1 MQKEYRSSS
10 KRIAFGKHKNPLR
23 SKKMIKPF
31 GNLLLVKEDKVEDR
45 TTSSGIVLM
54 ASLSESNLRTGKILD
69 LGNGEH
75 NYKGELIPING
86 LNIGDMVYYNQNSGT
101 DIEDTDGEKYLLL
114 NTKSVLAIK
123 G

>member
-1 MQKEYRSSS
+1 
-10 KRIAFGKHKNPLR
+10 
-23 SKKMIKPF
+23 MIKPY
-31 GNLLLVKEDKVEDR
+31 GNLLLIKEDKIEDK

-54 ASLSESNLRTGKILD
+54 ASLNESSLRTGKIVD
-69 LGNGEH
+69 LGEGEH

-86 LNIGDMVYYNQNSGT
+86 LDLGDIVYYNQNSGI
-101 DIEDTDGEKYLLL
+101 DIEDEGGEKYLLL

>member
-1 MQKEYRSSS
+1 
-10 KRIAFGKHKNPLR
+10 
-23 SKKMIKPF
+23 MIKPY
-31 GNLLLVKEDKVEDR
+31 GNLLLVKENKVEDK

-54 ASLSESNLRTGKILD
+54 ASLNESALRTGKIVD

-86 LNIGDMVYYNQNSGT
+86 LDVGDVVYYNQNSGI
-101 DIEDTDGEKYLLL
+101 DIEDEGGEKYLLL

>member
-1 MQKEYRSSS
+1 
-10 KRIAFGKHKNPLR
+10 
-23 SKKMIKPF
+23 MIKPF

-54 ASLSESNLRTGKILD
+54 ASLSESNLKTGRILD

-75 NYKGELIPING
+75 NYKGELIPIKG

>member
-1 MQKEYRSSS
+1 
-10 KRIAFGKHKNPLR
+10 
-23 SKKMIKPF
+23 MIKPF

-75 NYKGELIPING
+75 NYKGDLIPING
-86 LNIGDMVYYNQNSGT
+86 LNIGDIVYYNQNSGT

-114 NTKSVLAIK
+114 NTKSVLAIRK
-123 G
+123 

>member
-1 MQKEYRSSS
+1 MISWPDTLSSQE
-10 KRIAFGKHKNPLR
+10 RDLHIFADAYLPCRLETYWAPVR
-23 SKKMIKPF
+23 
-31 GNLLLVKEDKVEDR
+31 V
-45 TTSSGIVLM
+45 
-54 ASLSESNLRTGKILD
+54 D

-86 LNIGDMVYYNQNSGT
+86 LDIGDSVYYNQNSGT
-101 DIEDTDGEKYLLL
+101 DIEDEDGEKYLLL

>member
-1 MQKEYRSSS
+1 
-10 KRIAFGKHKNPLR
+10 
-23 SKKMIKPF
+23 MIKPF
-31 GNLLLVKEDKVEDR
+31 GNLLLIKEDKIEDR

-54 ASLSESNLRTGKILD
+54 ASLNDSALRVGKIID

-75 NYKGELIPING
+75 NYKGELIPISG
-86 LNIGDMVYYNQNSGT
+86 LDIGDSVYYHQNSGT

>member
-1 MQKEYRSSS
+1 
-10 KRIAFGKHKNPLR
+10 
-23 SKKMIKPF
+23 MIKPF

-54 ASLSESNLRTGKILD
+54 ASLSESNLRTGKIVD

-86 LNIGDMVYYNQNSGT
+86 LYIGDSVYYNQNSGT
-101 DIEDTDGEKYLLL
+101 DIEDEDGEKYLLL

>member
-1 MQKEYRSSS
+1 
-10 KRIAFGKHKNPLR
+10 
-23 SKKMIKPF
+23 MIKPF
-31 GNLLLVKEDKVEDR
+31 GNLLLIREDKVEDR

-69 LGNGEH
+69 LGNGEY
-75 NYKGELIPING
+75 NYKGELIPITG
-86 LNIGDMVYYNQNSGT
+86 LKVDDTVYYNQNSGT

>member
-1 MQKEYRSSS
+1 
-10 KRIAFGKHKNPLR
+10 
-23 SKKMIKPF
+23 MIKPY
-31 GNLLLVKEDKVEDR
+31 GNLLLIKEDKVEDK

-54 ASLSESNLRTGKILD
+54 ASLSESSLRTGKIID

-86 LNIGDMVYYNQNSGT
+86 LDIGDVVYYNQNSGI
-101 DIEDTDGEKYLLL
+101 DVEDEGGDKYLLL

>member
-1 MQKEYRSSS
+1 
-10 KRIAFGKHKNPLR
+10 
-23 SKKMIKPF
+23 MIKPF
-31 GNLLLVKEDKVEDR
+31 GNLLLIKEDKVEDR

-69 LGNGEH
+69 LGNGEY
-75 NYKGELIPING
+75 NYKGELIPISG
-86 LNIGDMVYYNQNSGT
+86 LDVNDIVYYNQNSGT
-101 DIEDTDGEKYLLL
+101 DIEDEDGEKYLLL

>member
-1 MQKEYRSSS
+1 
-10 KRIAFGKHKNPLR
+10 
-23 SKKMIKPF
+23 MIKPY
-31 GNLLLVKEDKVEDR
+31 GNLLLIKEDKVEDK

-54 ASLSESNLRTGKILD
+54 ASLSESSLRTGKIID

-86 LNIGDMVYYNQNSGT
+86 LDIGDIVYYNQNSGI
-101 DIEDTDGEKYLLL
+101 DVEDEGGDKYLLL

>member
-1 MQKEYRSSS
+1 
-10 KRIAFGKHKNPLR
+10 
-23 SKKMIKPF
+23 MIKPF
-31 GNLLLVKEDKVEDR
+31 GNLLLVKENKVEDR

-54 ASLSESNLRTGKILD
+54 ASLSDSPLRVGKILD

-86 LNIGDMVYYNQNSGT
+86 LSIGDMVYYNQNSGT
-101 DIEDTDGEKYLLL
+101 DIEDEDGEKYLLL

>member
-1 MQKEYRSSS
+1 V
-10 KRIAFGKHKNPLR
+10 
-23 SKKMIKPF
+23 IKPF
-31 GNLLLVKEDKVEDR
+31 GNLLLVKENKAEDR

-54 ASLSESNLRTGKILD
+54 ASISDSSLRVGKIVD

-86 LNIGDMVYYNQNSGT
+86 LDIGDNVYYNQNSGT
-101 DIEDTDGEKYLLL
+101 DIEDEDGEKYLLL

-123 G
+123 E

>member
-1 MQKEYRSSS
+1 
-10 KRIAFGKHKNPLR
+10 
-23 SKKMIKPF
+23 MIKPF
-31 GNLLLVKEDKVEDR
+31 GNLLLIKEDKVEDR

-54 ASLSESNLRTGKILD
+54 ASLNESNLRTGKILD
-69 LGNGEH
+69 LGNGEY
-75 NYKGELIPING
+75 NYKGELIPITG
-86 LNIGDMVYYNQNSGT
+86 LEVDDIVYYNQNSGT